1 MAHFVGDD
9 CQPSGHRNEPGIDLA
24 EHLDR
29 EERAFLEA
37 SLSTLARDEAA
48 QKQLKEQIDPIRAR
62 LKAYH
67 DKHPDEVI
75 MDAERGLVANF
86 VERGKG
92 TTVDLIALAENSP
105 EPSDTLLGLARAG
118 LLSCSVTGLRRL
130 KGASPWADEAIRFLN
145 DGGSTTVLTVERIE
159 Q

>member
-9 CQPSGHRNEPGIDLA
+9 CQPNGHRDEPGIDLA

-37 SLSTLARDEAA
+37 SLATLARDEAA
-48 QKQLKEQIDPIRAR
+48 QKQLKEQVDPIRAR

-67 DKHPDEVI
+67 DRHPDEVI

-86 VERGKG
+86 VESNKG
-92 TTVDLIALAENSP
+92 DEVDLIALVDTPNAAE
-105 EPSDTLLGLARAG
+105 TLVSMARAG
-118 LLSCSVTGLRRL
+118 ILSARVTPLKALRG
-130 KGASPWADEAIRFLN
+130 KAAWADHALHHTNSSGVKVSLSI
-145 DGGSTTVLTVERIE
+145 ERIE

>member
-1 MAHFVGDD
+1 MPERRIEMKAD
-9 CQPSGHRNEPGIDLA
+9 QPGLDLA

-37 SLSTLARDEAA
+37 SLSSLVRDETAA
-48 QKQLKEQIDPIRAR
+48 KQLKEQIDPIRAR

-67 DKHPDEVI
+67 DQHPDEPI
-75 MDAERGLVANF
+75 MDAERGLIANF

-92 TTVDLIALAENSP
+92 AAVDLIALAENSP
-105 EPSDTLLGLARAG
+105 EPANTLLGLARAG

-130 KGASPWADEAIRFLN
+130 KGASPWADEALRFMN
-145 DGGSTTVLTVERIE
+145 DGGTTTVLSVDRIE